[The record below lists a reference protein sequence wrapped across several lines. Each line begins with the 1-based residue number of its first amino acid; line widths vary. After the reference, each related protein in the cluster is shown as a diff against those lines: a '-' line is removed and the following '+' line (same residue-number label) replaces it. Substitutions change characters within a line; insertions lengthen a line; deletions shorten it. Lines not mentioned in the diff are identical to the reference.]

1 MYIVSKQHCMSLTQ
15 FITRETIPSFGM
27 KNVVKIVKSQII
39 LVKNGVS
46 FAIGNGH
53 GCTDMPICQKQNVS
67 QIQCLLIHRNGSNK
81 CRNVR
86 KTLCNFKDKT
96 ATTQISFI
104 GKQATSFSTAD
115 RPILK
120 THVPFHQ
127 VKPAQVSGD
136 QQKTSRITAVCCG
149 ATTSSYYFWDPAG
162 LSSGGSVENFKRRRQ
177 TELKHGRI
185 SMLAT
190 TSPGVKSDCQPQ
202 SGTPVNS
209 PTTTFYTEDGVLG
222 PRAREVRLAKG
233 GGHASTDVAV
243 VMNFSL

>member
-1 MYIVSKQHCMSLTQ
+1 MGQTNA
-15 FITRETIPSFGM
+15 ETFG
-27 KNVVKIVKSQII
+27 K
-39 LVKNGVS
+39 
-46 FAIGNGH
+46 H
-53 GCTDMPICQKQNVS
+53 
-67 QIQCLLIHRNGSNK
+67 
-81 CRNVR
+81 
-86 KTLCNFKDKT
+86 CNFKDKT

-127 VKPAQVSGD
+127 VKPAAPPRCHAQVSGD

-185 SMLAT
+185 
-190 TSPGVKSDCQPQ
+190 PRRQVFN
-202 SGTPVNS
+202 SGCTCR
-209 PTTTFYTEDGVLG
+209 G
-222 PRAREVRLAKG
+222 
-233 GGHASTDVAV
+233 
-243 VMNFSL
+243 